1 MIYNASDL
9 TDFASAVFRKAGLDE
24 SEARLAA
31 DSLITADLRGV
42 SSHGITRLR
51 TYAKR
56 VKTGVVAANAKAVIV
71 NNSDTALLVDGCN
84 GMGSSI
90 GIQVMDMCMERA
102 RKHGCCFAAVN
113 HANHFGIAAF
123 YTMYAA
129 RNGMIG
135 IAMSNAPASM
145 VPIGGKKP
153 MLGTN
158 PLSVAIPAGKYPP
171 LILDMASSVVAQG
184 KIILAAKEGKDIPAD
199 WAVDE
204 DGMPTTNPEKALK
217 GAMLPFGGAKG
228 YAIAFIID
236 ILCSALSGAANSTRI
251 KSYWDNFVEPQGL
264 GFFMGAFDV
273 GQFLP
278 LDVFLERV
286 DSMFGEMKECP
297 PAPGNKEVF
306 IPGEIEHLK
315 TIDNMKNGISLGPA
329 VVDDLMKLAAEYGV
343 EPLKAIQ

>member
-123 YTMYAA
+123 TPCM
-129 RNGMIG
+129 
-135 IAMSNAPASM
+135 
-145 VPIGGKKP
+145 
-153 MLGTN
+153 
-158 PLSVAIPAGKYPP
+158 
-171 LILDMASSVVAQG
+171 
-184 KIILAAKEGKDIPAD
+184 
-199 WAVDE
+199 
-204 DGMPTTNPEKALK
+204 
-217 GAMLPFGGAKG
+217 
-228 YAIAFIID
+228 
-236 ILCSALSGAANSTRI
+236 
-251 KSYWDNFVEPQGL
+251 
-264 GFFMGAFDV
+264 
-273 GQFLP
+273 
-278 LDVFLERV
+278 
-286 DSMFGEMKECP
+286 
-297 PAPGNKEVF
+297 
-306 IPGEIEHLK
+306 
-315 TIDNMKNGISLGPA
+315 
-329 VVDDLMKLAAEYGV
+329 
-343 EPLKAIQ
+343 